1 MIRKFGMATLIL
13 LLAHAVTPTLA
24 QSAANPSASS
34 NGDVTAPVPATPS
47 SAPAVEAMP
56 TLPADAGG
64 ILSLAS
70 RYNGLVSP
78 GLMPWH
84 IAATYETFDAK
95 GQSSAKG
102 TFDEYWL
109 GDGKYKRTY
118 TSSSFTQT
126 EFKTSDGRYRTGNLD
141 SPPYPE
147 SLVEDLLLHPLP
159 TDKEAQEST
168 PERRTLQAGKVK
180 LECVMLSQKLTN
192 VAFAPLGLFPTYCFS
207 DNQPMLRVGL
217 SFGQTQATFNS
228 PVLFQGRYL
237 AKDIFVQ
244 DGQKPLLKIHVERL
258 VAYSSVNPADFAPPA
273 GLKAIEQQAV
283 QVAGAVMQGKLLKRE
298 QPVYPN
304 SAKGNRISGA
314 VVLNAIIG
322 RDGHIRNLR
331 LISAPDS
338 SLAVSA
344 IAAVRN
350 WVYTPFKLNGEPVE
364 VNTTVTVNYNLR

>member
-13 LLAHAVTPTLA
+13 LLAHAVTPALA

-34 NGDVTAPVPATPS
+34 NGGTTAPVPATPS

-56 TLPADAGG
+56 TLPADAAG

-70 RYNGLVSP
+70 RYNGLDAP

-102 TFDEYWL
+102 TFDDYWL

-126 EFKTSDGRYRTGNLD
+126 EFKTSGGRYRTGNLD

-159 TDKEAQEST
+159 ADKEIQEST

-207 DNQPMLRVGL
+207 DNKPMLRIGL

-237 AKDIFVQ
+237 AQDIFVQ
-244 DGQKPLLKIHVERL
+244 DGQKPLLKIHVERIA
-258 VAYSSVNPADFAPPA
+258 AYSSVDPAAFAPPA
-273 GLKAIEQQAV
+273 GSKAIEQQAV
-283 QVAGAVMQGKLLKRE
+283 QVANGVMAGKLLKQE
-298 QPVYPN
+298 QPVYPDY
-304 SAKGNRISGA
+304 ARKNRITGT
-314 VVLNAIIG
+314 VIMNVLIG

-338 SLAVSA
+338 SLAISA
-344 IAAVRN
+344 IAAARSS
-350 WVYTPFKLNGEPVE
+350 VYTPFKFNGEPVE
-364 VNTTVTVNYNLR
+364 VNTTVTMTYNIR